1 MIPNAPS
8 LVCILEKFNWGEQLI
23 LRDEFM
29 EMKHTTGRWS
39 GVQEFIQQKFGMK
52 LPYLIAKQ
60 QNLFETIVFS
70 DVSFSSTQ

>member
-1 MIPNAPS
+1 
-8 LVCILEKFNWGEQLI
+8 
-23 LRDEFM
+23 M